1 VESKIDYINKI
12 KTELVMK
19 GYLNGW
25 LIKYYEE
32 KLNKLQHEN
41 K

>member
-1 VESKIDYINKI
+1 MESKIDYINKI

-32 KLNKLQHEN
+32 ELNKLQHEN

>member
-1 VESKIDYINKI
+1 MGSKIDYINKI

-25 LIKYYEE
+25 LIKYYED
-32 KLNKLQHEN
+32 KLNELQHEN